1 MGRRI
6 GRMGKD
12 FPNALSYWSC
22 MLYPVSSL
30 QLSFSE
36 NGPLS
41 SSEEKEKVAESRD
54 MCYGK
59 EIGFGSQPMKIAE
72 ASSRLFVRFF
82 EIVDK
87 MERCFRYHAFPQD
100 RTAIKA
106 G

>member
-1 MGRRI
+1 
-6 GRMGKD
+6 
-12 FPNALSYWSC
+12 
-22 MLYPVSSL
+22 VSSL

-41 SSEEKEKVAESRD
+41 SSEEKEKVAEKEGT
-54 MCYGK
+54 CYGK

-87 MERCFRYHAFPQD
+87 MERCFRYQAFPQD